1 MEREEKIQRLAERMK
16 VTPEEAARALDETG
30 GDLLDAALLLERGRR
45 AEERVVHSHSTA
57 AAAAQLP
64 APAAGTAGEEASTE
78 AKAKEIAMAILS
90 GLVNHPILNGVELT
104 HHGKRLTTIPG
115 AILLLLLVVRFWVAP
130 ALFLVG
136 LMVGWH
142 FTWVGPQWNNNCL
155 NTAWGW
161 LEEKVALWRE
171 KMQNEKPH
179 G

>member
-1 MEREEKIQRLAERMK
+1 MEREEKILRLAERMK
-16 VTPEEAARALDETG
+16 VTTEEAARALDETG
-30 GDLLDAALLLERGRR
+30 GDLLDAALLLERGRG

-64 APAAGTAGEEASTE
+64 VPDGTAEEKVSAE
-78 AKAKEIAMAILS
+78 AKAKEIAMAILL

-104 HHGKRLTTIPG
+104 HHGKQLTTIPG
-115 AILLLLLVVRFWVAP
+115 VVLLLLLVVRFWVAP

-142 FTWVGPQWNNNCL
+142 FTWVGPQWNNNDL